1 MRTALALVLVVSVT
15 AGCCCRPRACCP
27 GPVRVI
33 GTAPLA
39 TAAAKGEPKR
49 ALPEGT
55 LEATLHYARGAAAER
70 TNPAEA
76 KAAWNEALALLGK
89 EPGPARLDHFRERI
103 RARLANESSGA
114 VPKAEPRSE
123 VRIFDVTDLVDV
135 MKRMPLPQVEI
146 VGPDG
151 VREEEPR
158 SLLMT
163 VAMEQFPNQV
173 GGGPPTI
180 TAQGSGSVVVQAV
193 ATQQEALESI
203 LLAWR
208 EVWPL
213 LWPVA
218 TS

>member
-1 MRTALALVLVVSVT
+1 MRAAVALVLVASLT

-27 GPVRVI
+27 GPVRVV
-33 GTAPLA
+33 GTVPLQ
-39 TAAAKGEPKR
+39 TPAAQREPER

-70 TNPAEA
+70 THPSDA
-76 KAAWNEALALLGK
+76 KAAWNQALALLG
-89 EPGPARLDHFRERI
+89 EDAGPARLEQFRDKI
-103 RARLANESSGA
+103 RARLANEVAATSPQTGPEQ
-114 VPKAEPRSE
+114 V
-123 VRIFDVTDLVDV
+123 VRVFDVADLVGV
-135 MKRMPLPQVEI
+135 MQRMPLPRVEI

-151 VREEEPR
+151 VRQEEPR

-173 GGGPPTI
+173 GVGAPTMSV
-180 TAQGSGSVVVQAV
+180 QGSGSVVVKAV
-193 ATQQEALESI
+193 GAQQDLFEAI

-213 LWPVA
+213 LWPAA
-218 TS
+218 T